1 MNLAFKN
8 KSLVSALALG
18 LLMAAPAAWAPQA
31 IAQSAASV
39 VNKPF
44 VLALST
50 GFQRIVTLPAVP
62 ARVAIGDP
70 TIASVSVLKPTGKG
84 NAGAG
89 VLVTGLK
96 TGSTSLLIWD
106 KGSSMARVITVSVTG
121 KGAQTISDIKDLN
134 LSTDN
139 QVLKLSGSTPDVAAY
154 EQARESLSKSSGKEG
169 EGSDLIDTAT
179 LQVPGAVQVDV
190 KVVEY
195 SKTEMQKLGINLFRN
210 LADVNVRGLNF
221 PNNFDSA
228 SILQNAFTVT
238 ATNTR
243 NDLNLVLNILQS
255 DGYARILAEPSLVA
269 QSGQEASFLAG
280 GEVPIPVPAGN
291 GSVGIQYKKFGIGL
305 TFKPTILSNKTIAL
319 NVSPEVSDLDFTRG
333 TSIQGIVVPAIL
345 TRRASTTVELGE
357 NQTFVIG
364 GLVSRNI
371 VANASKVPWLADI
384 PILGAFFKNNNYNR
398 EDKELLI
405 MVTPHFVKPRD
416 SQAPKLPLPGENI
429 GAHPRSVWGQLFLPS
444 KSEPVPGFS
453 N

>member
-1 MNLAFKN
+1 MKLAFKN

-18 LLMAAPAAWAPQA
+18 LLLSAPAAWAPQA
-31 IAQSAASV
+31 IAQSSSNAAS
-39 VNKPF
+39 KPF
-44 VLALST
+44 VLSIST

-70 TIASVSVLKPTGKG
+70 SIASVSVLKPTGKG

-210 LADVNVRGLNF
+210 GAAGTGFNGDN
-221 PNNFDSA
+221 
-228 SILQNAFTVT
+228 IIQNAFTIT
-238 ATNTR
+238 ATSTR
-243 NDLNLVLNILQS
+243 NDLNLVLNILQT

-291 GSVGIQYKKFGIGL
+291 GTVGIQYKKFGIGL

-319 NVSPEVSDLDFTRG
+319 NVAPEVSDLDFTRG

-371 VANASKVPWLADI
+371 VANASKVPWLSEI
-384 PILGAFFKNNNYNR
+384 PVLGAFFKNNNYNR

-416 SQAPKLPLPGENI
+416 SKAPKLPLPGENI

-444 KSEPVPGFS
+444 KNEPVPGFS

>member
-8 KSLVSALALG
+8 KSLISAFTLG
-18 LLMAAPAAWAPQA
+18 LLLTAPAAWAPQA
-31 IAQSAASV
+31 MAQSTTSAA
-39 VNKPF
+39 NKPF

-121 KGAQTISDIKDLN
+121 KGAQTISDIKDLS

-210 LADVNVRGLNF
+210 GAAG
-221 PNNFDSA
+221 FDGSN
-228 SILQNAFTVT
+228 IIQNAFTIT
-238 ATNTR
+238 ATSTR

-291 GSVGIQYKKFGIGL
+291 GTVGIQYKKFGIGL
-305 TFKPTILSNKTIAL
+305 TFKPTILSNQTIAL
-319 NVSPEVSDLDFTRG
+319 NVSPEVSDLDFSRG

-384 PILGAFFKNNNYNR
+384 PILGAFFKNNSYNR

-416 SQAPKLPLPGENI
+416 SKASKLPLPGENI

-444 KSEPVPGFS
+444 KNEPVPGFS

>member
-31 IAQSAASV
+31 MAQSSASV

-121 KGAQTISDIKDLN
+121 KGAQTISDIKDLS

-210 LADVNVRGLNF
+210 SAGG
-221 PNNFDSA
+221 FDGSN
-228 SILQNAFTVT
+228 IIQNAFTIT
-238 ATNTR
+238 ATSTR

-384 PILGAFFKNNNYNR
+384 PILGAFFKNNSYNR

-416 SQAPKLPLPGENI
+416 SKAPKLPLPGENI

>member
-18 LLMAAPAAWAPQA
+18 LLMATPAAWAPQA
-31 IAQSAASV
+31 MAQGTASV
-39 VNKPF
+39 TNKPF

-70 TIASVSVLKPTGKG
+70 AIASVSVLKPTGKG

-121 KGAQTISDIKDLN
+121 KGAQTISDIKDLS
-134 LSTDN
+134 LSTDS

-210 LADVNVRGLNF
+210 GGA
-221 PNNFDSA
+221 FDGTN
-228 SILQNAFTVT
+228 IIQNAFTIT
-238 ATNTR
+238 ATSMR
-243 NDLNLVLNILQS
+243 NDLNLVLNILQT

-371 VANASKVPWLADI
+371 VANASKVPWLSEI
-384 PILGAFFKNNNYNR
+384 PILGAFFKNNSYNR

-416 SQAPKLPLPGENI
+416 SKAPKLPLPGENI
-429 GAHPRSVWGQLFLPS
+429 GAHPRSVWSQLFLPS
-444 KSEPVPGFS
+444 KNEPVPGFS